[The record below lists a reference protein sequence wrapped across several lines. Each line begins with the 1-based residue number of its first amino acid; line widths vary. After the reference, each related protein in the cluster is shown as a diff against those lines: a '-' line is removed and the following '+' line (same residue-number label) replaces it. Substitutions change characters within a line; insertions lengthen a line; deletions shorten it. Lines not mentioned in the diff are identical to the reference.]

1 MGRIT
6 IASRLTLIVVGG
18 LIVVQLLMVAAYFVD
33 RRHAA
38 EGATFAPLLGQIA
51 ALSLLLDKVPDA
63 DRSLV
68 LRSAAGT
75 GFLPSVRPD
84 VPDDVSDTPPM
95 RLAERRLRRLLGD
108 GDDRFIA
115 LTLLPNSQRGLQLGT
130 RFRSFIDSRLHAV
143 IGLKSGDYLE
153 VRTTGDLTMR
163 IFGVPVGLVAGI
175 LGFFVAIVALIVV
188 RRETRPLSELSAAIE
203 RFGPALEL
211 RPVAERGAP
220 DVRALARSMNTMQ
233 ARIVELVRSRTLV
246 LGAISHDLRTYLTRL
261 RLRLEMLPESEQRTK
276 ASSDLDGMQAL
287 VDDALAFARASFGD
301 GSDESAD
308 LSFIAQVE
316 LDARIALGDNVTLSG
331 AGAPLFVRGSST
343 ALARVVANLVSNALA
358 YGGCAELSLLSS
370 EEFVELRVEDRG
382 PGIPADARTTVF
394 EPFYRLEPSRNRDSG
409 GAGLGLTIVRQ
420 IVEGYGGRIVI
431 EERPGGGARVRVHLR
446 RTARPQL
453 EGKRQ

>member
-6 IASRLTLIVVGG
+6 MASRLTLIVVGS
-18 LIVVQLLMVAAYFVD
+18 LIVAQLLTLAAYFVD

-51 ALSLLLDKVPDA
+51 ALTLLLEKVPDA
-63 DRSLV
+63 DRSLA

-84 VPDDVSDTPPM
+84 VPDGVADTPPM
-95 RLAERRLRRLLGD
+95 RFAERRLRKLLGD
-108 GDDRFIA
+108 GDERFIA
-115 LTLLPNSQRGLQLGT
+115 LTLLADSQRGTQ
-130 RFRSFIDSRLHAV
+130 FRKLINSRLHAV
-143 IGLKSGDYLE
+143 IGLKSGGYLE
-153 VRTTGDLTMR
+153 VWTTGDLTMR
-163 IFGVPVGLVAGI
+163 ILGVPVGLVAGI
-175 LGFFVAIVALIVV
+175 LGIFVAIVALIAV

-203 RFGPALEL
+203 RFGPTLEL

-220 DVRALARSMNTMQ
+220 EVCALARSMNIMQ

-276 ASSDLDGMQAL
+276 ASADLDGMQAL
-287 VDDALAFARASFGD
+287 VDDALAFARATFGD
-301 GSDESAD
+301 GSDESVD

-316 LDARIALGDNVTLSG
+316 LDARIALGDEVTLSG
-331 AGAPLFVRGSST
+331 AAAPLFVRGSSA

-370 EEFVELRVEDRG
+370 DEFVELRVEDRG
-382 PGIPADARTTVF
+382 PGIPADARTSVF

-420 IVEGYGGRIVI
+420 IVESYGGRIAI
-431 EERPGGGARVRVHLR
+431 EERPGGGARVRAHLR
-446 RTARPQL
+446 RS
-453 EGKRQ
+453 GK

>member
-6 IASRLTLIVVGG
+6 MASRLTLIVVGG
-18 LIVVQLLMVAAYFVD
+18 LIVAQLLTLGAYFVD

-51 ALSLLLDKVPDA
+51 ALTLLLDKVPDA
-63 DRSLV
+63 DRSLA

-84 VPDDVSDTPPM
+84 VPDGVSDTPPM
-95 RLAERRLRRLLGD
+95 RLAERRLRKLLGD
-108 GDDRFIA
+108 GDERFIA
-115 LTLLPNSQRGLQLGT
+115 LTLLADSQRGTQ
-130 RFRSFIDSRLHAV
+130 FRKLINSRLHAV

-163 IFGVPVGLVAGI
+163 ILGVPVGLVAGI
-175 LGFFVAIVALIVV
+175 LGIFVAIVALIAV

-203 RFGPALEL
+203 RFGPTLEL

-220 DVRALARSMNTMQ
+220 EVRALARSMNIMQ

-287 VDDALAFARASFGD
+287 VDDALAFARVSFGD
-301 GSDESAD
+301 GSDEAAD
-308 LSFIAQVE
+308 LSFVAQVE

-331 AGAPLFVRGSST
+331 AAAPLFVRGSTT

-370 EEFVELRVEDRG
+370 EVCVELRVEDRG

-420 IVEGYGGRIVI
+420 IVESYGGRIVI

-446 RTARPQL
+446 HS
-453 EGKRQ
+453 GK